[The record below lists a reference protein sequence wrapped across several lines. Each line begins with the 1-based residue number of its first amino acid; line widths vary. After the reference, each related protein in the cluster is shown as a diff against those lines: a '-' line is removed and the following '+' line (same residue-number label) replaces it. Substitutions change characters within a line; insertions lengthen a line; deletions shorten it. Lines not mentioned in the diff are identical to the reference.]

1 MAYSFTAA
9 SSMNMSTGSSPIT
22 AEPITIAAWF
32 YRLTNTSQAGI
43 CALNTLIDSTTNRTR
58 FLSLSGGSSN
68 LIAVARDN
76 NTLAPLAATNS
87 SFPYSLNTWVHGCA
101 VFASNSSRT
110 AYHSGGN
117 SGSNSTVTMSDPGL
131 NDITIGSRN
140 NFVGPGVFMNG
151 LIAEVGI
158 WNVALTVAE
167 ISSLSKGFACNRIR
181 PQSLVF
187 YAPLTRNLTDAKGR
201 PITATNGPTVAN
213 HPRIYY

>member
-22 AEPITIAAWF
+22 AEPITISAWF
-32 YRLTNTSQAGI
+32 YRFTNTSQNGV
-43 CALNTLIDSTTNRTR
+43 CALNTMIDSTVNRLRFMSLGGGTNNLAAIARDTSS
-58 FLSLSGGSSN
+58 FAAFAFTSSN
-68 LIAVARDN
+68 
-76 NTLAPLAATNS
+76 
-87 SFPYSLNTWVHGCA
+87 YSLNTWVHGCT

-117 SGSNSTVTMSDPGL
+117 SGSSTTVTMSDPGL

-140 NFVGPGVFMNG
+140 NFVGPGVFMDG

-158 WNVALTVAE
+158 WNVALTAAE
-167 ISSLSKGFACNRIR
+167 IGSLSRGFACNRIR

-201 PITATNGPTVAN
+201 SITATNGPTVAN